1 MATGDG
7 ASRAGSV
14 PPSPCPPPTASS
26 AASARFAAT
35 LFYRLERA
43 DASEGAP
50 AGALRTAPV
59 AGPLLVVANHPNS
72 LLDPALVTV
81 AVGRPA
87 RFLAKA
93 PLFDDPKVGW
103 LVRASGAIPVHRAQ
117 DAAAEGAAGEDRR
130 AANADT
136 FRAAETALAAGDA
149 IALFPEGISHA
160 RPALQPLKTGAAR
173 LALGAAAR
181 LGRAFPV
188 VPVGITLDDR
198 AIFRSPG
205 LLATGAPLAWDDL
218 AAAAIAEAA
227 AGREP
232 ARPDL
237 VHALTARIGAAL
249 GTVTASYASWED
261 ARLVALAE
269 AVHAAVDGGD
279 AERATAR
286 LARRRLGAD
295 LLARARAAEGTDG
308 EAARAALDAL
318 ARDLRAHA
326 RLLGALRLAPAD
338 LAVRTDLGHRA
349 RVDAAPRAPAAARRP
364 RRGGDARRL
373 GAVPAHRARGGRLPR
388 CGGVGRARH
397 GEGAGG
403 RGAVRGVDARPG
415 AGRGARAALVGG
427 AARARRRAAAPRLAL
442 VTGEGWRAA
451 WRDARRFLVLR
462 GRPARIAELRARQ
475 AALAERVGRLAE
487 RLQALPVPS
496 GEPPGA
502 PSAAYHRAV
511 PAPAR

>member
-1 MATGDG
+1 
-7 ASRAGSV
+7 
-14 PPSPCPPPTASS
+14 
-26 AASARFAAT
+26 
-35 LFYRLERA
+35 
-43 DASEGAP
+43 
-50 AGALRTAPV
+50 
-59 AGPLLVVANHPNS
+59 
-72 LLDPALVTV
+72 
-81 AVGRPA
+81 
-87 RFLAKA
+87 
-93 PLFDDPKVGW
+93 
-103 LVRASGAIPVHRAQ
+103 
-117 DAAAEGAAGEDRR
+117 
-130 AANADT
+130 
-136 FRAAETALAAGDA
+136 
-149 IALFPEGISHA
+149 
-160 RPALQPLKTGAAR
+160 
-173 LALGAAAR
+173 
-181 LGRAFPV
+181 
-188 VPVGITLDDR
+188 VGITLDDR

-397 GEGAGG
+397 GQ
-403 RGAVRGVDARPG
+403 GAVG
-415 AGRGARAALVGG
+415 AALFVGWTLALAL
-427 AARARRRAAAPRLAL
+427 AAGLALRWWAGPLVLVGVPPLLVLAL